1 LGIQPGTHQESYRKI
16 HATLVLAMSADGKIA
31 DAGRSPA
38 RFGSPQD
45 KAHLEHQITQA
56 DAVIFGAGTLRS
68 YGTAMQ
74 VCSLENQELRVAL
87 GKPPQPI
94 QIVVSRRGEFDP
106 TLRFFSQ
113 SVPRWL
119 VIPRPA
125 IADTGDFSLFP
136 QFDKLFDKVIVAE
149 QSQEILWQQI
159 FEKLVNLGI
168 KKLAVLGGGELA
180 APLIAQNLI
189 DEFWLT
195 LCPVIFGGKVSPTP
209 MDGLGLT
216 SKQELELLETKVV
229 GSEIF
234 LHYRF
239 LRSIIVNG

>member
-1 LGIQPGTHQESYRKI
+1 
-16 HATLVLAMSADGKIA
+16 MSADGKIA
-31 DAGRSPA
+31 DAIRSPA

-45 KAHLEHQITQA
+45 KAHLENQITQA

-68 YGTAMQ
+68 YGTAIQ
-74 VCSLENQELRVAL
+74 VNSLENQERRLAL
-87 GKPPQPI
+87 GKSPQPV

-113 SVPRWL
+113 PVPRWL
-119 VIPRPA
+119 VLPRPT
-125 IADTGDFSLFP
+125 ISPTGNFPLLDHLDRFS
-136 QFDKLFDKVIVAE
+136 KLFDKVIVAE
-149 QSQEILWQQI
+149 QSQEIIWQQI

-168 KKLAVLGGGELA
+168 RKLAVLGGGELV

-195 LCPVIFGGKVSPTP
+195 LCPVIFGGKISPTP
-209 MDGLGLT
+209 IDGLGLT
-216 SKQELELLETKVV
+216 SKQELELLETRVV

-239 LRSIIVNG
+239 IRGYS